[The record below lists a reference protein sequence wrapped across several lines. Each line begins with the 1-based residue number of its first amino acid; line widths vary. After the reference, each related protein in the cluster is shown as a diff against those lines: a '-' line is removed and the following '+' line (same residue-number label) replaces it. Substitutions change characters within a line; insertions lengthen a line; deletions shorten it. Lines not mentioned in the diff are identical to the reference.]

1 MAYFFQNL
9 FTFAQRFDYSVDN
22 FGVGLS
28 VDVENNFVALIQIA
42 GDEGRRGQV
51 LHRHD
56 LNLGI
61 AELNLRKVP
70 EHKLLQ
76 TESKNTVTILWRTT
90 LSGDQ
95 SSSGFID
102 PLLEASSLDSFR
114 ADLGESGK
122 GI

>member
-9 FTFAQRFDYSVDN
+9 FAFAQRFDYSVDN

-28 VDVENNFVALIQIA
+28 VDVEYNFVALIQVA

-76 TESKNTVTILWRTT
+76 TESKM
-90 LSGDQ
+90 Q
-95 SSSGFID
+95 
-102 PLLEASSLDSFR
+102 
-114 ADLGESGK
+114 
-122 GI
+122 